1 MPFPEHWDIPVTCLR
16 DLIDTVTIIELSLSS
31 NYSELSLVDGQT
43 DRQTDKIST
52 SLENQVIY
60 CKDPFV
66 LTCFDIFVCVCV
78 CVCVCVRSPIK
89 MKIWIDRYFAY
100 NMGRDDAQQQ
110 CLVCTEFIC
119 VSGYA
124 KGAYN
129 SVCVCLC
136 VLWVFKWPL

>member
-1 MPFPEHWDIPVTCLR
+1 
-16 DLIDTVTIIELSLSS
+16 
-31 NYSELSLVDGQT
+31 
-43 DRQTDKIST
+43 
-52 SLENQVIY
+52 
-60 CKDPFV
+60 
-66 LTCFDIFVCVCV
+66 
-78 CVCVCVRSPIK
+78 

-129 SVCVCLC
+129 SVCVCVCFGYLNGHYNLYNIFKKDCKNIFVKVLVVLC
-136 VLWVFKWPL
+136 FFKEHNK